1 MQNLKL
7 PEKNSLKNVSV
18 SQKRDEI
25 MNTGIDKNIITEK
38 KRFGLRERGKRN
50 DLTLLAGGIPS
61 GGNSNPGASIAD
73 IYDMY
78 YIKNDEIPPQH
89 NLNKLDF
96 IRVLRKKKKSKK
108 PKSKRCKCK

>member
-1 MQNLKL
+1 MA
-7 PEKNSLKNVSV
+7 
-18 SQKRDEI
+18 D
-25 MNTGIDKNIITEK
+25 TGIDNNISATK
-38 KRFGLRERGKRN
+38 KHFGLRERGKRS
-50 DLTLLAGGIPS
+50 DITLFGGYDPV
-61 GGNSNPGASIAD
+61 GGNENPGASIAD
-73 IYDMY
+73 MYDMH